1 MPAVRTVSAPR
12 APRSSAGVT
21 RALLVL
27 VAIGALAAGAV
38 SVLVGAPAGTKAA
51 LSPSL
56 ASTPSVSPP
65 PSPTAKAVPAV
76 TPGTC
81 LTWAGPVAEDITT
94 TACPNPHLFEVAA
107 DVDLGAYSAARFGPD
122 AAFPSSTQLAAL
134 RTEVCTPAV
143 TTYLGQ
149 RFDPYGVY
157 SVGLINPGEAGWVG
171 GERTLRCG
179 LQRVD
184 ASSVP
189 IPVTGT
195 VAASDQSDVTV
206 AGTCL
211 SLDPALPAGLA
222 DCAGPHTAETVAV
235 VDLTARFPAGFPA
248 VAESDAYLTTTCA
261 AAADA
266 YIGVVDGAATKGLT
280 VFWQD
285 LHPQSWAAGSRQIN
299 CYVGRQQ
306 PGGGFGAVTGSAK
319 GVVTVAAAVTAP
331 TTAPT
336 TAPAVPAVPAVPAA
350 TISPAPPRSG
360 G

>member
-1 MPAVRTVSAPR
+1 MPAVRTVSTPR

-56 ASTPSVSPP
+56 ASTPSMSTP

-76 TPGTC
+76 APGTC
-81 LTWAGPVAEDITT
+81 LTWAGPVAQDITT
-94 TACPNPHLFEVAA
+94 TACQNPHLFEVAA

-122 AAFPSSTQLAAL
+122 ATFPSSTQLAAL

-189 IPVTGT
+189 IPMTGT

-211 SLDPALPAGLA
+211 SLDPALPAGLVY
-222 DCAGPHTAETVAV
+222 CAAPHTAETVAV

-248 VAESDAYLTTTCA
+248 VAYLTTTCA
-261 AAADA
+261 AASDA
-266 YIGVVDGAATKGLT
+266 YIGVVDGAASKGLT

-285 LHPQSWAAGSRQIN
+285 LHPQSWAAGSRQLN

-319 GVVTVAAAVTAP
+319 GVVTVAATAPAP

-336 TAPAVPAVPAVPAA
+336 TAPAVPAVPAA
-350 TISPAPPRSG
+350 TIPPAPAPRSG